1 MKTIDLCS
9 GIGGIRRGF
18 ELAGD
23 FENVLSAEKDEY
35 ACRTYQ
41 HLFGDDPRHDVTDEA
56 FKDLVAQT
64 RYDVLLA
71 GFPCQ
76 AFSRIGLKQG
86 FQDVTKGTIFFD
98 IAEIIDRTMPKVVFL
113 ENVENLVSHNKGQTF
128 RIIINTLENELNYH
142 VIGVKKNDTGEL
154 EYDKKSFIR
163 NTKNFGLPQNRP
175 RVYIVAFS
183 REYFGKHLN
192 ILPKETP
199 IQGKKEIFHS
209 VLDILDTTVPETF
222 FLSSGYLETLEKHK
236 ARQKSNGNG
245 FGYRIVNDASI
256 VTPLAHTILA
266 TGGSGKERN
275 LIYDPVNGH
284 DIVGKDVSGKKTPI
298 NAKCIRTMTPE
309 EWGRLQG
316 FIGYAFLDKN
326 GNETFSFPPKMSN
339 QQKFK
344 QFGNS
349 VSIPLIEE
357 MALFIKKCVKL
368 MESEF
373 SEEEKERY
381 KISGPMLR
389 MQAEIRM
396 LLKNE
401 SPKTIEKCCRIVSE
415 IGLNNGFHAEDI
427 RIALGQSN
435 VTAYNYLHRLE
446 RANCIELDRD
456 GYKLRTEKKKF
467 TAEI

>member
-1 MKTIDLCS
+1 MKTIDLCC

-23 FENVLSAEKDEY
+23 FDNVLSAEKDEY

-41 HLFGDDPRHDVTDEA
+41 HLFGDDPRHDVTDET
-56 FKDLVAQT
+56 FKELVVQT
-64 RYDVLLA
+64 DYDVLLA

-76 AFSRIGLKQG
+76 SFSRIGLKKG
-86 FQDVTKGTIFFD
+86 FRDITKGTIFFD

-113 ENVENLVSHNKGQTF
+113 ENVENLVSHDKGRTF
-128 RIIINTLENELNYH
+128 KIIINTLENELNYH
-142 VIGVKKNDTGEL
+142 VIGVEKDDNGEL
-154 EYDKKSFIR
+154 KYEKKSFIR

-183 REYFGKHLN
+183 RDYFGKHLD
-192 ILPKETP
+192 ILPKEIPT
-199 IQGKKEIFHS
+199 QGKKEIFHS
-209 VLDILDTTVPETF
+209 VLDILDTEVSERF
-222 FLSSGYLETLEKHK
+222 FLSSGLLETLEKHR

-245 FGYRIVNDASI
+245 FGYQIVNEASK
-256 VTPLAHTILA
+256 TRPLAHTILA

-284 DIVGKDVSGKKTPI
+284 DIAGTDVQGKKTPI
-298 NAKCIRTMTPE
+298 NTKCIRTMTPE

-326 GNETFSFPPKMSN
+326 GKETFSFPAKMSN

-357 MALFIKKCVKL
+357 MALFIKDCVAR
-368 MESEF
+368 MEAEF
-373 SEEEKERY
+373 LEEEKERY
-381 KISGPMLR
+381 KIPG
-389 MQAEIRM
+389 A
-396 LLKNE
+396 LLKVQTNIQKLLKDE
-401 SPKTIEKCCRIVSE
+401 KPKTIEKCCRLVLE
-415 IGLNNGFHAEDI
+415 IGLRNGFCAEDI
-427 RIALGQSN
+427 GAALGQSN

-446 RANCIELDRD
+446 RAKCVELDDD
-456 GYKLRTEKKKF
+456 GYKLRAEKKKF
-467 TAEI
+467 SAEI